1 MIKRFSKYGV
11 PKKVFVY
18 IRLRFPIDAF
28 TKNKYSWR
36 FYAYIHIYL
45 YLSLIVHKYIYIYIF
60 IQKFFRKTE
69 NWIDSSCF
77 YLWQALSVSSL
88 TCHLILVWMC
98 IGGDDKVFWEKIN
111 QFNLFVSIEPT
122 KIIASTVCINYFSV
136 VWLIFF
142 LYVIY

>member
-45 YLSLIVHKYIYIYIF
+45 YLSLIVHKYIYIYIYLYTKNF
-60 IQKFFRKTE
+60 SK
-69 NWIDSSCF
+69 NWELNWLIMFLSLTSS
-77 YLWQALSVSSL
+77 LSVFTDLSSHFGL
-88 TCHLILVWMC
+88 C

-122 KIIASTVCINYFSV
+122 KIIASTVCINFFSV